1 MRKKKTRLSKKLLL
15 AFLGSIVCI
24 VMAVTLVGSLFSMFW
39 SKEIMV
45 KAMYVSQVIILIS
58 IIIAF
63 YYICDRLIVR
73 RIQEL
78 NDAMKKVANGDY
90 EITVNV
96 NGNDEL
102 STLTESFNAMSNELK
117 LNAFLS
123 KDFARYVSHEFK
135 TPLSVIRNYAEI
147 TQYDS
152 SQSETEKNMEIIIS
166 ESDRLAGL
174 SKDILELC
182 KLDST
187 TIIEKKDRFSP
198 AAQIRSV
205 ILDLQLLWGVK
216 EIEII
221 PELDEFE
228 IVSNE
233 ALLFRVWQNIIGN
246 AVKFTEQ
253 HGQISVLLKK
263 NEGGFVCEISDNG
276 IGISDEDKEHIF
288 TPFYTGKRSHGKEG
302 SGLGLSLSKKIIEKL
317 DGTVEFQSELGKG
330 TTFTVTVPC

>member
-1 MRKKKTRLSKKLLL
+1 ML
-15 AFLGSIVCI
+15 
-24 VMAVTLVGSLFSMFW
+24 
-39 SKEIMV
+39 
-45 KAMYVSQVIILIS
+45 IL
-58 IIIAF
+58 IAF
-63 YYICDRLIVR
+63 YYICDKLIVR

-78 NDAMKKVANGDY
+78 NDAMKKVADGDY
-90 EITVNV
+90 EITVPV

-123 KDFARYVSHEFK
+123 KDFSRYVSHEFK

-147 TQYDS
+147 TQDDP
-152 SQSETEKNMEIIIS
+152 SQPEIEKNMEIIIS
-166 ESDRLAGL
+166 ESDRLTGL

-205 ILDLQLLWGVK
+205 ILDLQLLWGKK

-246 AVKFTEQ
+246 AVKFTVQ
-253 HGQISVLLKK
+253 NGQISVYLKK
-263 NEGGFVCEISDNG
+263 DGNSFVCEISDNG
-276 IGISDEDKEHIF
+276 TGISDEDNEHIF
-288 TPFYTGKRSHGKEG
+288 TPFYTGKRSRSKEG
-302 SGLGLSLSKKIIEKL
+302 SGLGLSLSKKIIDKL
-317 DGTVEFQSELGKG
+317 GGAVGFESELGRG
-330 TTFTVTVPC
+330 TTFTVTVPF